1 MAVLPDEAFHLGSA
15 VAAVFQLH
23 QAVLRVCVRRAAPAQ
38 VADRAAFVE
47 ADLGLAAREDVTST
61 PRVVAGSGG
70 DGGFELLELAEDI
83 LGEWVPAV
91 AAAASE

>member
-1 MAVLPDEAFHLGSA
+1 MAVLPDEAFHLDSA
-15 VAAVFQLH
+15 VAPVFQLH
-23 QAVLRVCVRRAAPAQ
+23 QTVLRVCVRRPAPAQ
-38 VADRAAFVE
+38 VADRAAVVE
-47 ADLGLAAREDVTST
+47 ADLGLAAREDVAST
-61 PRVVAGSGG
+61 PRTVAGRGG